1 MENTPNA
8 GEGQGTGNTNAD
20 RDASTNAEKNKGGR
34 PRNSCGQG
42 WSGNALKVRRILAG
56 WRVDDLAQRLGVSKS
71 TVSRWETGTH
81 APPAVQIE
89 HLAALLDTPR
99 AAFAREPKVT

>member
-1 MENTPNA
+1 M
-8 GEGQGTGNTNAD
+8 AD
-20 RDASTNAEKNKGGR
+20 TNKGGR
-34 PRNSCGQG
+34 PLNEPGIPA

-56 WRVDDLAQRLGVSKS
+56 WKVDDLAKRLNVSKS